1 MSQNI
6 RILVIEDEKNIQN
19 FITSVLNSQHYQVI
33 SSLTGRDG
41 LSQAASASPDL
52 ILLDLGLPDMD
63 GMEIIRKIRE
73 WSDTP
78 ILVIS
83 ARVQEDDKVLAL
95 DSGADDY
102 ITKPFGNSELL
113 ARIRTALR
121 HVNRLKTDT
130 GQANHPYRS
139 HGLVINFQKRLITR
153 DDTEIH
159 LTQNEFKIVSLLAQN
174 CGQVL
179 TYDRLIAHVWGP
191 YSENDTTSLRVH
203 MANIRRKLEPN
214 PSEPMYIFTEIGV
227 GYRMVDEDET

>member
-1 MSQNI
+1 
-6 RILVIEDEKNIQN
+6 
-19 FITSVLNSQHYQVI
+19 
-33 SSLTGRDG
+33 
-41 LSQAASASPDL
+41 
-52 ILLDLGLPDMD
+52 MD

-121 HVNRLKTDT
+121 HINRLKTDT
-130 GQANHPYRS
+130 GQTNHPYRS
-139 HGLVINFQKRLITR
+139 HGLVIDFQKRLITR
-153 DDTEIH
+153 DGAEIH

>member
-1 MSQNI
+1 MI
-6 RILVIEDEKNIQN
+6 KILIVDDEKPICDLIDLNRSAAGY
-19 FITSVLNSQHYQVI
+19 FCKSVQ
-33 SSLTGRDG
+33 DG
-41 LSQAASASPDL
+41 MKAIECIEREKIDL
-52 ILLDLGLPDMD
+52 ILLDIMLPDIDGLEVCRQIREFSYCSILFLSSKNDDVDKILGLAC
-63 GMEIIRKIRE
+63 G
-73 WSDTP
+73 
-78 ILVIS
+78 
-83 ARVQEDDKVLAL
+83 
-95 DSGADDY
+95 GDDY

-130 GQANHPYRS
+130 GQTNHPYRS
-139 HGLVINFQKRLITR
+139 HGLIIDFQKRLITR
-153 DDTEIH
+153 DGAEIH

-179 TYDRLIAHVWGP
+179 TYDRLIVHVWGP

>member
-1 MSQNI
+1 
-6 RILVIEDEKNIQN
+6 
-19 FITSVLNSQHYQVI
+19 
-33 SSLTGRDG
+33 
-41 LSQAASASPDL
+41 
-52 ILLDLGLPDMD
+52 MD

-121 HVNRLKTDT
+121 HVNRLKTDA
-130 GQANHPYRS
+130 GQTNRPYRS
-139 HGLVINFQKRLITR
+139 HGLVIDFQKRLITR
-153 DDTEIH
+153 DSAEIH

-203 MANIRRKLEPN
+203 MANIRRESWSLILQSRCISLQK
-214 PSEPMYIFTEIGV
+214 SELDTGWWMRMKRKTPPGGRGVQGNLRPGGFT
-227 GYRMVDEDET
+227 